1 MRTFLERLSALPH
14 GYSEGV
20 FGATRYGVTL
30 TVSPDGKRVW
40 LFGEEL
46 GGNDRISFN
55 LYHLSSGEHRLKPCE
70 MSPEK
75 VTAFVLEY
83 TPKPRATGYMRAF
96 SAKRSRKTFSLGSM

>member
-55 LYHLSSGEHRLKPCE
+55 LYHLRSGEHRLKPCE
-70 MSPEK
+70 MSATK
-75 VTAFVLEY
+75 VTDFVLGYE
-83 TPKPRATGYMRAF
+83 PSPATTG
-96 SAKRSRKTFSLGSM
+96 SANSE